1 MDGDEKPSA
10 GWYQDPE
17 YPGQLRYWDG
27 EDWTAHRSPAPGT
40 TPPPPGAATGDRTN
54 AGLALAISILGFLLC
69 QLLSP
74 VGMTMGR
81 NELTRIDSGLGDP
94 GARGL
99 AQAAYII
106 GIIGTVI
113 LVIAVLALI
122 VFFTVVFAANS

>member
-1 MDGDEKPSA
+1 MDGDQRPSA

-27 EDWTAHRSPAPGT
+27 EGWTVHRSGAPAA
-40 TPPPPGAATGDRTN
+40 TPPPPGDRTN
-54 AGLALAISILGFLLC
+54 AGIALAISILGFLTC

-74 VGMTMGR
+74 VGMTLGR
-81 NELTRIDSGLGDP
+81 NELSRIDSGLGDP
-94 GARGL
+94 GARGM

-106 GIIGTVI
+106 GIIGTAI
-113 LVIAVLALI
+113 LVIAVLAII